1 VVVVAVIFAVV
12 AFGFAIA
19 MLVIANNQRDKPG
32 VAAAGRL
39 AALRYA
45 LVGVGLL
52 AGLYWIGFVFVAL
65 SVWLLLLPVGYALA
79 RRG

>member
-1 VVVVAVIFAVV
+1 MVVVAIFFAVV
-12 AFGFAIA
+12 AFGFAVA
-19 MLVIANNQRDKPG
+19 MLVIANRQRDKPG

-52 AGLYWIGFVFVAL
+52 AGLYWFGFVIVAL
-65 SVWLLLLPVGYALA
+65 ALWVLLLPVGYALA

>member
-1 VVVVAVIFAVV
+1 VVVAAIVLAIVS
-12 AFGFAIA
+12 FGFAAA

-39 AALRYA
+39 AALRHA

-52 AGLYWIGFVFVAL
+52 ASLYWIGFLIVAVV
-65 SVWLLLLPVGYALA
+65 VWVLLLPVGYALA